1 MNQERLE
8 QLLLFYEE
16 DPDDPFNIYALA
28 NEYKSIDAKKALGYF
43 ELLIKNHP
51 NYVATYYHLAHLYLD
66 LGTDEKAKKTF
77 EDGIETATRNSDSLA
92 LRELK
97 SAYDEFMMDY

>member
-8 QLLLFYEE
+8 QLLLFFEE

-28 NEYKSIDAKKALGYF
+28 NEYKSIDTEKALMYF

-66 LGTDEKAKKTF
+66 LNEDEKAKKTF
-77 EDGIETATRNSDSLA
+77 ENGIEIATSNNEALA

-97 SAYDEFMMDY
+97 SAYEEFMMDY

>member
-1 MNQERLE
+1 MNPERLK
-8 QLLLFYEE
+8 QLLEFYSE

-28 NEYKSIDAKKALGYF
+28 TEYKNSEPMKALELF
-43 ELLIKNHP
+43 EKLVNNHP

-66 LGTDEKAKKTF
+66 LDEEEKAKFIF
-77 EDGIETATRNSDSLA
+77 ENGIEIAKQNNESLA

>member
-1 MNQERLE
+1 MNSERLKHLE
-8 QLLLFYEE
+8 KFYFE

-28 NEYKSIDAKKALGYF
+28 NEYKEHSPEKALHYF
-43 ELLIKNHP
+43 EILIEKHP
-51 NYVATYYHLAHLYLD
+51 EYIATYYHLAHLYID
-66 LGTDEKAKKTF
+66 LQQDEKAQRTF
-77 EDGIETATRNSDSLA
+77 EKGIDIATKNQEDLA